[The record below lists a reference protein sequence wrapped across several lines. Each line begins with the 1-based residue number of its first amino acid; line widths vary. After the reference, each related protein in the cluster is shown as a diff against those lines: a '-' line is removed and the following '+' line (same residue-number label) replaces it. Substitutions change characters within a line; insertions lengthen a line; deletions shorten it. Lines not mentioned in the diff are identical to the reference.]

1 MFPVRVNAMLRLEIR
16 RTEEVRYTMMWTVSL
31 LLVQA
36 GLMSCAA
43 QLDMSAKRVNPPDED
58 WGIVIGS
65 FLVAPETAGSE
76 PKSGH
81 DASERLYVFDIIQL
95 RSGDAG
101 NYFTTPKYR
110 LEVKPGEERIF
121 VSRLRPG
128 SYLIRNFHEEGIVRL
143 EGEVGGVF
151 TVRSNEVHYIGRL
164 RVTLPGWTAKGKAY
178 RVVVENDR
186 ESTLGEV
193 SKVYPDLVATVVNAP
208 VQIGEPAAP

>member
-1 MFPVRVNAMLRLEIR
+1 MLQLEIR
-16 RTEEVRYTMMWTVSL
+16 GTKEVRYATAWCVAL
-31 LLVQA
+31 FLVQA

-43 QLDMSAKRVNPPDED
+43 QLDMSAKRVAASDDKD

-65 FLVAPETAGSE
+65 FLVVPETVGSE

-81 DASERLYVFDIIQL
+81 DASEMFYVFDVIQL
-95 RSGDAG
+95 PSDAAA

-128 SYLIRNFHEEGIVRL
+128 SYLIRDFHEEGIVRL

-164 RVTLPGWTAKGKAY
+164 RVILPGWTAKGKAY

-193 SKVYPDLVATVVNAP
+193 STVYPDLAAAAVNVP
-208 VQIGEPAAP
+208 IQLGEPAAP